1 MLTPLAVIRK
11 LGLRHFYS
19 ITRNSLEIE
28 IYKETECLR
37 NYFITES
44 IKADENEK
52 VQANKCSFSAILSV
66 KKKLGPCL
74 GCIKTTCRQRF
85 NLKLHSTHLY
95 PIFVNFCVKNSLFQT
110 LPQDG
115 TISVF
120 CLDCSTLEQTGAKCL
135 MRVFTQI
142 ENVRMGHFYRHTDF
156 MTFILQTKLKLC
168 AKITV

>member
-11 LGLRHFYS
+11 LGLRHFYF

-52 VQANKCSFSAILSV
+52 VWANKCSFSAILSV

-74 GCIKTTCRQRF
+74 GCINVGRGSILNFIQ
-85 NLKLHSTHLY
+85 
-95 PIFVNFCVKNSLFQT
+95 PI
-110 LPQDG
+110 
-115 TISVF
+115 
-120 CLDCSTLEQTGAKCL
+120 
-135 MRVFTQI
+135 
-142 ENVRMGHFYRHTDF
+142 
-156 MTFILQTKLKLC
+156 
-168 AKITV
+168 